1 MDKWV
6 RLYADL
12 VRSGRRKITE
22 VPTKYQAEVKKLLA
36 TEAGG
41 KGA

>member
-12 VRSGRRKITE
+12 VREGRRQIDE
-22 VPTKYQAEVKKLLA
+22 VPAKYRAEVKKLLA
-36 TEAGG
+36 EAGG